1 MAAARWR
8 APEEH
13 SIPLTWARR
22 EQRRLAGLKGSSK
35 GTRSTHDLALHLRG
49 LEQLGLIRR
58 DVTRDAVI
66 VTDPACAGSRSP
78 CRSRRST
85 ARTAALAVTCWGCPL
100 ALSGGAAAR
109 TLALRVPAR
118 GRTTSGARNECL
130 PGLGSS
136 GETLPR
142 RPSLRPS

>member
-58 DVTRDAVI
+58 DVTRNAVI
-66 VTDPACAGSRSP
+66 VTDPAGPAQARARPAGAVAPRLGQRLSR
-78 CRSRRST
+78 
-85 ARTAALAVTCWGCPL
+85 
-100 ALSGGAAAR
+100 
-109 TLALRVPAR
+109 
-118 GRTTSGARNECL
+118 
-130 PGLGSS
+130 
-136 GETLPR
+136 
-142 RPSLRPS
+142 